1 MRQDTADRKVK
12 VASPISQEPS
22 AVREDVAHRIETEFE
37 RYREMRDAVRKE
49 SGKWRRSQ
57 IAHLC
62 N

>member
-12 VASPISQEPS
+12 VASAVGQEPS
-22 AVREDVAHRIETEFE
+22 SVTEDVARRIEAEFA

-62 N
+62 G